1 MTGVEQRPRTMNY
14 EEEYARL
21 LQFLLY
27 RKPGI
32 LCEYARHKGRV
43 QVPGPTHSPSPTPRT
58 KPLVR
63 CVRLMRSFL
72 KVF

>member
-1 MTGVEQRPRTMNY
+1 MNY

-21 LQFLLY
+21 LQYVLY
-27 RKPGI
+27 RKPGL

-43 QVPGPTHSPSPTPRT
+43 HMPINHKHDQNHNPKT

-63 CVRLMRSFL
+63 CVRLMRSFM